1 MSLYKTQR
9 CRHFDEAGNPIKP
22 YCSQGSKFIHPND
35 HQWAKLKR
43 RNDGTPTPENR
54 EPARS
59 KGKNKLQLSPGTPP
73 RQRSSPLIPQ
83 MDLFKRKQKDT
94 PREHDHRDWPV
105 RITDRRR
112 DSDSWVYSRERNGP
126 FEQGY
131 SLKRANDESDPYPN
145 QRPRLSERTLYAP
158 ASAGGYNSSRYPAET
173 NRIPYPVPYVSERNP
188 ETTTK
193 VSDTF
198 HRLAK
203 EDKLK
208 AFTGLSSELSRAVP
222 DAAMAV
228 TPALATVI
236 NGHTRTRERLEN
248 RVQEL
253 EALWK
258 TLFSMLESD
267 ISKVIDSRLEHAM
280 SLLDKERENALR
292 VITRSQRFMGDG
304 SHDGITGSHQRTD
317 GRRETATD
325 RVTVWERGA
334 MSLNGGPTIN
344 ASPEETR
351 HHGGPTSLS
360 LVPTQEGG
368 LGTSLRIVLED
379 MKMQMDRQT
388 RAIELLAQEN
398 HQLRSATA
406 ERIPPQ
412 LAPTD
417 FTSSSPRK
425 PSVLQSTLTASGSC
439 NADTVDASSHRARDD
454 PPQSPNRLP
463 VAVVA
468 QRRIGKTAAV
478 GSPVRRSPRLS
489 CLPPPRPSV
498 VSQDTQDR
506 DESSDESESVN
517 DVAVHLFRDE
527 TPESDDLPPDEPS
540 TALASRIIR
549 AHDNPSP
556 PPQDLVHPGINYVPG
571 KDGQFPLPSVSVP
584 PSPFRPINL
593 LERLNQFSE
602 PLSDPPRS
610 SRTST
615 LAVQS
620 DISGSGPVPPYGS
633 ISPEPSSP
641 FIASV
646 PMKSTL
652 HEDLASA
659 VTIPLSSTHFIVND
673 LPSRSSQHVCEPNN
687 LVNDAVTDLSSQP
700 IAGSHGQ
707 SITVSSPESVVPSS
721 PRTQVVESSL
731 DLAVP
736 SASGDSSQGPFPCS
750 ERLQSV
756 SKSSPSLPNANP
768 PSNESSS
775 KASPGTETVVPS
787 RQNNDGEEMVDNNFF
802 LKGARESKLA
812 ATSTKEVDANSRLGS
827 LSPHSTNVLSRLCLP
842 PKAASPI
849 EQIILP
855 AESIPI
861 KHPSAPP
868 PQTPVRAVTHPDF
881 SRTSVQR
888 PVIAPTPMRMNSAR
902 KLNSPAKFLLEVD
915 NVCRTPAQRVPIGT
929 ALARGT
935 PLFQRRTQLPAESD
949 QSLPGRSLAIRAPVF
964 TRPTLDNPSR
974 SPAKRIAIT
983 DLAAS
988 PTRGHPAQSSPMR
1001 LVLRARSAS
1010 VEPCPSGTTL
1020 ARSRSVDPCAMT
1032 SKSDNHGKMKESV
1045 FPMVPILPRAGT
1057 KLPFP
1062 LVPGQRSISDLPPPI
1077 PEEHENAEVRNT
1089 GIDATQGKVTQS
1101 KTVSQLRQPSTSS
1114 RIPRIGNKPYARP
1127 PKNGKAAISATT
1139 ANAASAPVSSS
1150 FSLIDPLSNNICSQR
1165 APPFQLACKNGG
1177 VGNDAEVSTTQD
1189 QRLVGPLKRKR
1200 GAEATASANP
1210 HPIMLRQVV
1219 PGILNDKYAP
1229 KPAKLPSHVQ
1239 APSESSPP
1247 KVPQPLKFRKV
1258 VDGMLSARYAPAK
1271 PNLTQTQTSDF
1282 TSELPSPLSELSS
1295 SSNEEIS
1302 DEKLL
1307 STKRPL
1313 ANPKGETSDT
1323 QRTDVDAPV
1332 LEPSTQQHTSVNQD
1346 ADDKPSSRPRR
1357 TSRTRKPAQQ
1367 QYVLDVFNSNTSTRP
1382 PPARRKPQS
1391 RTESD
1396 YFMGMSAT
1404 ALKALT
1410 TSNTAKN
1417 QQIVAILATE
1427 VIRKEGLRPESPTV
1441 KARTIL
1447 QKQRDER
1454 DTRRR
1459 ERAQRKAQMS
1469 EDGLGSGEMDGQTE
1483 LDDHEYLDVRADH
1496 DENDCAMPQKHRRG
1510 PGDEGD
1516 YETPERPERILE
1528 PLKLEGVDR
1537 MAKPVKQVKWN
1548 RGLSTAVYLD
1558 EVDPKPKSLP
1568 NSVARG
1574 CLAPTSKNV
1583 PLDPLGN
1590 LVDMDNRPSPEL
1602 VTEHIVVRRYLYDN
1616 DIEPEPIPAKMT
1628 RSKSKK
1634 SKS

>member
-1 MSLYKTQR
+1 
-9 CRHFDEAGNPIKP
+9 
-22 YCSQGSKFIHPND
+22 
-35 HQWAKLKR
+35 
-43 RNDGTPTPENR
+43 
-54 EPARS
+54 
-59 KGKNKLQLSPGTPP
+59 
-73 RQRSSPLIPQ
+73 
-83 MDLFKRKQKDT
+83 MD
-94 PREHDHRDWPV
+94 
-105 RITDRRR
+105 
-112 DSDSWVYSRERNGP
+112 
-126 FEQGY
+126 
-131 SLKRANDESDPYPN
+131 A
-145 QRPRLSERTLYAP
+145 
-158 ASAGGYNSSRYPAET
+158 
-173 NRIPYPVPYVSERNP
+173 
-188 ETTTK
+188 TTT
-193 VSDTF
+193 
-198 HRLAK
+198 
-203 EDKLK
+203 
-208 AFTGLSSELSRAVP
+208 
-222 DAAMAV
+222 
-228 TPALATVI
+228 
-236 NGHTRTRERLEN
+236 
-248 RVQEL
+248 
-253 EALWK
+253 
-258 TLFSMLESD
+258 
-267 ISKVIDSRLEHAM
+267 
-280 SLLDKERENALR
+280 
-292 VITRSQRFMGDG
+292 
-304 SHDGITGSHQRTD
+304 SHQ
-317 GRRETATD
+317 
-325 RVTVWERGA
+325 
-334 MSLNGGPTIN
+334 
-344 ASPEETR
+344 
-351 HHGGPTSLS
+351 
-360 LVPTQEGG
+360 
-368 LGTSLRIVLED
+368 
-379 MKMQMDRQT
+379 
-388 RAIELLAQEN
+388 
-398 HQLRSATA
+398 
-406 ERIPPQ
+406 IPP
-412 LAPTD
+412 P
-417 FTSSSPRK
+417 
-425 PSVLQSTLTASGSC
+425 G
-439 NADTVDASSHRARDD
+439 NADTVDESSHRARDD

-463 VAVVA
+463 VAVIA

-478 GSPVRRSPRLS
+478 GSPF
-489 CLPPPRPSV
+489 

-506 DESSDESESVN
+506 DENSDESESVN

-527 TPESDDLPPDEPS
+527 TPESDSDDLPPDEPS
-540 TALASRIIR
+540 TVLASRIMR

-620 DISGSGPVPPYGS
+620 DISESGTVPPCGS

-646 PMKSTL
+646 PVKSTL

-673 LPSRSSQHVCEPNN
+673 LPSRSSQH
-687 LVNDAVTDLSSQP
+687 
-700 IAGSHGQ
+700 

-721 PRTQVVESSL
+721 PPTQAVDSSL
-731 DLAVP
+731 NLAVP

-756 SKSSPSLPNANP
+756 SKSSS
-768 PSNESSS
+768 
-775 KASPGTETVVPS
+775 
-787 RQNNDGEEMVDNNFF
+787 
-802 LKGARESKLA
+802 
-812 ATSTKEVDANSRLGS
+812 STKEVDANSLQRLGS
-827 LSPHSTNVLSRLCLP
+827 LSPHSTNVLSRL
-842 PKAASPI
+842 SSSV

-881 SRTSVQR
+881 SWTSVQR

-902 KLNSPAKFLLEVD
+902 KLTSPAKFLLEVD
-915 NVCRTPAQRVPIGT
+915 NVCRTPAQRVPFET

-935 PLFQRRTQLPAESD
+935 PSFQRRTQLPAE
-949 QSLPGRSLAIRAPVF
+949 APVF
-964 TRPTLDNPSR
+964 TRPALDNPSR

-983 DLAAS
+983 DLVAS

-1010 VEPCPSGTTL
+1010 VEPRPSGTTL

-1032 SKSDNHGKMKESV
+1032 PKPDNHGKTRESI
-1045 FPMVPILPRAGT
+1045 FPMVPILPRAST

-1062 LVPGQRSISDLPPPI
+1062 LVPGQRSISDLPPSI
-1077 PEEHENAEVRNT
+1077 PEEHENAEVGNT

-1127 PKNGKAAISATT
+1127 PTNGKATISATT
-1139 ANAASAPVSSS
+1139 ANAASSP
-1150 FSLIDPLSNNICSQR
+1150 R

-1177 VGNDAEVSTTQD
+1177 VGNNAEVSTTQFV
-1189 QRLVGPLKRKR
+1189 VGPLKRKR
-1200 GAEATASANP
+1200 GAEVTASANT

-1229 KPAKLPSHVQ
+1229 KPAKLPSQVQ

-1271 PNLTQTQTSDF
+1271 PNLPQTEPSDF

-1295 SSNEEIS
+1295 S
-1302 DEKLL
+1302 
-1307 STKRPL
+1307 
-1313 ANPKGETSDT
+1313 
-1323 QRTDVDAPV
+1323 
-1332 LEPSTQQHTSVNQD
+1332 
-1346 ADDKPSSRPRR
+1346 

-1516 YETPERPERILE
+1516 YETPERPSRILE

-1548 RGLSTAVYLD
+1548 RGLSTTVYLD
-1558 EVDPKPKSLP
+1558 E
-1568 NSVARG
+1568 
-1574 CLAPTSKNV
+1574 NV

-1602 VTEHIVVRRYLYDN
+1602 VTEHIVVRSQ
-1616 DIEPEPIPAKMT
+1616 EPIPAKMT

>member
-1 MSLYKTQR
+1 
-9 CRHFDEAGNPIKP
+9 
-22 YCSQGSKFIHPND
+22 
-35 HQWAKLKR
+35 
-43 RNDGTPTPENR
+43 
-54 EPARS
+54 
-59 KGKNKLQLSPGTPP
+59 
-73 RQRSSPLIPQ
+73 
-83 MDLFKRKQKDT
+83 MD
-94 PREHDHRDWPV
+94 
-105 RITDRRR
+105 
-112 DSDSWVYSRERNGP
+112 
-126 FEQGY
+126 
-131 SLKRANDESDPYPN
+131 A
-145 QRPRLSERTLYAP
+145 
-158 ASAGGYNSSRYPAET
+158 
-173 NRIPYPVPYVSERNP
+173 
-188 ETTTK
+188 TTT
-193 VSDTF
+193 
-198 HRLAK
+198 
-203 EDKLK
+203 
-208 AFTGLSSELSRAVP
+208 
-222 DAAMAV
+222 
-228 TPALATVI
+228 
-236 NGHTRTRERLEN
+236 
-248 RVQEL
+248 
-253 EALWK
+253 
-258 TLFSMLESD
+258 
-267 ISKVIDSRLEHAM
+267 
-280 SLLDKERENALR
+280 
-292 VITRSQRFMGDG
+292 
-304 SHDGITGSHQRTD
+304 SHQ
-317 GRRETATD
+317 
-325 RVTVWERGA
+325 
-334 MSLNGGPTIN
+334 
-344 ASPEETR
+344 
-351 HHGGPTSLS
+351 
-360 LVPTQEGG
+360 
-368 LGTSLRIVLED
+368 
-379 MKMQMDRQT
+379 
-388 RAIELLAQEN
+388 
-398 HQLRSATA
+398 
-406 ERIPPQ
+406 IPP
-412 LAPTD
+412 P
-417 FTSSSPRK
+417 
-425 PSVLQSTLTASGSC
+425 G

-463 VAVVA
+463 VAVIA

-506 DESSDESESVN
+506 DENSDESESVN

-527 TPESDDLPPDEPS
+527 TPESDSDDLPPDEPS
-540 TALASRIIR
+540 TVLASRIIR

-620 DISGSGPVPPYGS
+620 DISESGTVPPCGS

-659 VTIPLSSTHFIVND
+659 VTIPLSSTLSIVND
-673 LPSRSSQHVCEPNN
+673 FPSRSSQH
-687 LVNDAVTDLSSQP
+687 
-700 IAGSHGQ
+700 
-707 SITVSSPESVVPSS
+707 SITVSSLESVVPSS
-721 PRTQVVESSL
+721 PPTQAVDSSL
-731 DLAVP
+731 NLAVP

-756 SKSSPSLPNANP
+756 SKSSS
-768 PSNESSS
+768 
-775 KASPGTETVVPS
+775 
-787 RQNNDGEEMVDNNFF
+787 
-802 LKGARESKLA
+802 
-812 ATSTKEVDANSRLGS
+812 STKEVDANSLQRLGS

-842 PKAASPI
+842 PEAASSV

-881 SRTSVQR
+881 SWTSVQR

-902 KLNSPAKFLLEVD
+902 KLTSPAKFLLEVD
-915 NVCRTPAQRVPIGT
+915 NVCRTPAQRVPFET

-935 PLFQRRTQLPAESD
+935 PSFQRRTQLPAESD

-964 TRPTLDNPSR
+964 TRPALDNPSR

-988 PTRGHPAQSSPMR
+988 PTRGHPGQSSPMR

-1010 VEPCPSGTTL
+1010 VEPRPSGTTL

-1032 SKSDNHGKMKESV
+1032 PKPDNHGKTRESI
-1045 FPMVPILPRAGT
+1045 FPMVPILPRAST

-1062 LVPGQRSISDLPPPI
+1062 LVPGQRSISDLPPSI
-1077 PEEHENAEVRNT
+1077 PEEHENAEVGNT

-1127 PKNGKAAISATT
+1127 PKNGKATISATT
-1139 ANAASAPVSSS
+1139 ANAASSP
-1150 FSLIDPLSNNICSQR
+1150 R

-1177 VGNDAEVSTTQD
+1177 VGNNAEVSTTQFA
-1189 QRLVGPLKRKR
+1189 VGPLKRKR
-1200 GAEATASANP
+1200 GAEVTASANT

-1229 KPAKLPSHVQ
+1229 KPAKLPSQVQ
-1239 APSESSPP
+1239 APSESSPL

-1271 PNLTQTQTSDF
+1271 PNLPQTEPSDF

-1313 ANPKGETSDT
+1313 AGPKGETSDT
-1323 QRTDVDAPV
+1323 QRTDVDTPV
-1332 LEPSTQQHTSVNQD
+1332 VEPSTQQHTSVHQD

-1496 DENDCAMPQKHRRG
+1496 DGNDCAMPQKHRRG

-1516 YETPERPERILE
+1516 YETPERPSRILE

-1548 RGLSTAVYLD
+1548 RGLSTTVYLD

-1568 NSVARG
+1568 NSVVRG